1 MIKSLIG
8 QKFNYLEVI
17 DGPIIKNKKTYW
29 KCRCDCGK
37 EKEIRSD
44 GLKSGS
50 TKSCGCYKNNVLIQ
64 SNIQRQT
71 LDLTN
76 QNFGKLTA
84 LYATEKRSTDGRVIW
99 KCQCSCGNYIDV
111 DTHALQQGKTSSCG
125 CLKSK
130 GELAIESL
138 LKQNNIS
145 FIQQK
150 TFDTCRFP
158 DTLYNAYFDFY
169 VDNKYLIEFDG
180 EQHFYFKSNP
190 HNWNTEENFKKTKEK
205 DNYKNEWCKINNF
218 PLIRIPYTHLNELSI
233 NDLLLATSQFIV

>member
-17 DGPIIKNKKTYW
+17 DGPIVKNKKTYW

-50 TKSCGCYKNNVLIQ
+50 TKSCGCYKNSVLIQ

-84 LYATEKRSTDGRVIW
+84 LYATEKRSSDGRVIW
-99 KCQCSCGNYIDV
+99 KCRCSCGNYIDV
-111 DTHALQQGKTSSCG
+111 DTH
-125 CLKSK
+125 
-130 GELAIESL
+130 SL
-138 LKQNNIS
+138 
-145 FIQQK
+145 
-150 TFDTCRFP
+150 
-158 DTLYNAYFDFY
+158 
-169 VDNKYLIEFDG
+169 
-180 EQHFYFKSNP
+180 
-190 HNWNTEENFKKTKEK
+190 
-205 DNYKNEWCKINNF
+205 
-218 PLIRIPYTHLNELSI
+218 
-233 NDLLLATSQFIV
+233 